1 MTFQPGQSGNPAGRP
16 KGSRT
21 RAPLKDALNKYLNEK
36 DKDGNLRLDVLA
48 GKLYG
53 MAIGGDVQAMK
64 LIYERMEG
72 KPKQAIEV
80 STDTPARLEVILTN
94 GKDTEGKADDA
105 EGTD

>member
-1 MTFQPGQSGNPAGRP
+1 
-16 KGSRT
+16 
-21 RAPLKDALNKYLNEK
+21 
-36 DKDGNLRLDVLA
+36 
-48 GKLYG
+48 
-53 MAIGGDVQAMK
+53 MK